1 MKQAHGVLLL
11 AGLAVGNGVAAAD
24 DPASMLM
31 RRALGPTPILEDLR
45 QLTDTIGGRP
55 TGSAAVERAVDWG
68 MARFREAGLENVHA
82 EPYAA
87 PRTWLAG
94 TESAEVVVPRP
105 AWAMPGSERLRI
117 AAMPFSAPTPAA
129 GLEAEVVDVGEGD
142 AQAFAAAGAS
152 VAGRLV
158 LFHTN
163 PMRGLEDLFK
173 EYMETPGRLARARE
187 ARAAG
192 VLWMST
198 HPGRLLYRH
207 NTTLDGSL
215 YPLPGAV
222 VEREGALRLARL
234 AAAGETARLRLVLD
248 GRSAADTPARN
259 VVAELR
265 GRETPDEVVI
275 LGAHLD
281 SWDLGRGA
289 LDNGCNAALVIDVAR
304 QAAALA
310 HEGIRP
316 RRTLRF
322 VLYTGEEAGLWG
334 SFAEVRQHRAEL
346 DRVKAQVIFDIGSGK
361 TTGFS
366 LGGRA
371 DMQTAVE
378 AALAPARA
386 RGPFTQTT
394 DAFLGT
400 DNYDYLVEGVP
411 TLVANQEGRPYL
423 ADYHAESDTFDKVD
437 QEQLKANTAL
447 AAVVTWGLAD
457 LASVPAPRQTR
468 AEVET
473 LVQATGL
480 LEQMKLFGLWE
491 PFVRGE
497 RGRAAGERGTE

>member
-1 MKQAHGVLLL
+1 MTKPVLL
-11 AGLAVGNGVAAAD
+11 AVAAILAVGRSSAD
-24 DPASMLM
+24 VESAGTVLM
-31 RRALGPTPILEDLR
+31 RRALAPTPIVEDLR

-55 TGSAAVERAVDWG
+55 TGSAALERAVDWG
-68 MARFREAGLENVHA
+68 VAKFREAGLENVRA
-82 EPYAA
+82 EAYAA

-94 TESAEVVVPRP
+94 AAMATVVSPHP
-105 AWAMPGSERLRI
+105 GWATPGSDRLRV
-117 AAMPFSAPTPAA
+117 AAMPFSTATGGE
-129 GLEAEVVDVGEGD
+129 GLEADLVDVGEGD
-142 AQAFAAAGAS
+142 APAFAAAGDK

-158 LFHTN
+158 LFHTAQ
-163 PMRGLEDLFK
+163 MHGIEDLFR
-173 EYMETPGRLARARE
+173 EYMETPGRLARARA

-198 HPGRLLYRH
+198 RPGRLLYRH
-207 NTTLDGSL
+207 NLTFDGSL

-234 AAAGETARLRLVLD
+234 LAAGEGVRLRLLLD
-248 GRSAADTPARN
+248 SRSGTDTPARN
-259 VVAELR
+259 VVAEVK
-265 GRETPDEVVI
+265 GREKPEEVVI

-289 LDNGCNAALVIDVAR
+289 LDNGCNAALVIDAGR

-310 HEGIRP
+310 RYGARP

-346 DRVKAQVIFDIGSGK
+346 DRVKAQVVFDIGSGK

-371 DMQTAVE
+371 DLQPAVE
-378 AALAPARA
+378 AALLPAA
-386 RGPFTQTT
+386 AGGPFTQTT
-394 DAFLGT
+394 DAFIGT

-411 TLVANQEGRPYL
+411 TLVANQDPQPYL

-437 QEQLKANTAL
+437 QEQLKANTAI
-447 AAVVTWGLAD
+447 AAVLTWDLAD
-457 LASVPAPRQTR
+457 SPVPLAPRQTR
-468 AEVET
+468 AEVES

-480 LEQMKLFGLWE
+480 ADQMKALGLWE
-491 PFVRGE
+491 PFASGA
-497 RGRAAGERGTE
+497 RGRAR

>member
-1 MKQAHGVLLL
+1 MKHQRGGSLLVGV
-11 AGLAVGNGVAAAD
+11 LAVGNLATAGD
-24 DPASMLM
+24 DPASVLM

-55 TGSAAVERAVDWG
+55 PGSAAVDRAVDWG
-68 MARFREAGLENVHA
+68 VARFREAGLENVHA

-87 PRTWLAG
+87 ARTWLAG
-94 TESAEVVVPRP
+94 AESAKVLAPR
-105 AWAMPGSERLRI
+105 ATWATPGSEHLRI

-129 GLEAEVVDVGEGD
+129 GLEAEVVDGGDGD
-142 AQAFAAAGAS
+142 APAFAAAGAR

-158 LFHTN
+158 LFHTT

-187 ARAAG
+187 AGAVG

-198 HPGRLLYRH
+198 RSGRLLYRH

-215 YPLPGAV
+215 YRLPAAV

-234 AAAGETARLRLVLD
+234 AAAGETIRVRLVLD
-248 GRSAADTPARN
+248 SRSNTGTPARN
-259 VVAELR
+259 VVAEVK
-265 GRETPDEVVI
+265 GREKPDEVVI

-289 LDNGCNAALVIDVAR
+289 LDNGGNAALVIDVAR

-334 SFAEVRQHRAEL
+334 SFAEVRQHRGEL

-371 DMQTAVE
+371 DLQPAVD
-378 AALAPARA
+378 AVLAPASS

-394 DAFLGT
+394 DAFIGT

-411 TLVANQEGRPYL
+411 TLVANQDGLPYL

-437 QEQLKANTAL
+437 QEQLKANTAI

-457 LASVPAPRQTR
+457 LPAAPAPRQSR
-468 AEVET
+468 SEVEA

-480 LEQMKLFGLWE
+480 VEQMRLFGLWE

-497 RGRAAGERGTE
+497 RGRAP